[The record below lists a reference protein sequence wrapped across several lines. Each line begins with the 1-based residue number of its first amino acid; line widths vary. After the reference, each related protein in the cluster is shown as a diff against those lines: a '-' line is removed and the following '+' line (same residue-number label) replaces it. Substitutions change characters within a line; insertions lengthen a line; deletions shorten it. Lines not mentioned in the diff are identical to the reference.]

1 WYTAVPCCASSR
13 TRRLHDAHPIL
24 APDARVRGEVALE
37 VAPAVRVIPEKERHG
52 RHGPCEDQFAH
63 LVNDGPAMLVV
74 RLHLGSQRPALDLPG
89 PHGQER
95 YAADKSGAY
104 VRAAADAG

>member
-74 RLHLGSQRPALDLPG
+74 RLHLGSQRPARSEEHTSELQSRENLVCRHLPG
-89 PHGQER
+89 Q
-95 YAADKSGAY
+95 
-104 VRAAADAG
+104 